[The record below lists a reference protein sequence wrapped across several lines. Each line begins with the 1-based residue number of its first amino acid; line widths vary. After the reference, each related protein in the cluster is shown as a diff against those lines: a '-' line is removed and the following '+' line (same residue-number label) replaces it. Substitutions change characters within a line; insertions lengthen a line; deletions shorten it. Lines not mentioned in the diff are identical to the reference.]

1 MQTHEHQLWTGL
13 PVSIGLPM
21 QNVAC
26 YILNSNKH
34 QVPVGVVG
42 EIYLGGICVSHGYI
56 NLPDQTAERF
66 LEDPFV
72 SGGRMFKSGDY
83 GRLLPIGCFEVHGR
97 MVNQVKL
104 KGYRIELEEI
114 SEAMMRHPDVTAA
127 AAIVKD
133 KTHIVSYF
141 TPSTVNV
148 DELRRLVSTYLPV
161 YMVSA
166 VWVPLE
172 SMPQSTSGKT
182 DRLALEAMDV
192 VVEVAS
198 LETESQKRMA
208 QVWAQVLNVDTC
220 EIGRKTSFFALGGDS
235 ISAIRLVASAKRS
248 GFLLTSHLI
257 MANSTLESMVMVAKE
272 VSAASNL
279 SNAVAI
285 CGDVPLTPIQH
296 SSLEHPWKNINH
308 WNLSMTLKA
317 RYPIHHTKLQEI
329 ITKIVPHDTLRTH
342 FKYSVDEGW
351 SQTILHES
359 QSGLPNVRFVDIGSV
374 DELESEILKVGQ
386 SLDLINGP
394 VYAVTLL
401 TTPENVQY
409 LQFTAHHTVTDL
421 VSWRVLVDH
430 LETLLRG
437 HELGPKSTSYK
448 EWSEMLTAKAIEW
461 DGTVWDEYLHD
472 DDMPQPPSSVTFQAG
487 WVLDKLTT
495 SKLDIANQA
504 YGTNV
509 QELALAA
516 LTGSLAELHGSKWE
530 ESVFAITLDGHGREP
545 WSHEIDISSTV
556 GWFTNEY
563 PVKFSGCPR
572 IDDLLI
578 QVKSKM
584 RNVPH
589 KGLSYAAIKYLSPL
603 TETSQ
608 KIKNH
613 RQHNIRFLY
622 SGRFQEI
629 GHADGFF
636 DLVDDINVPQFGA
649 DEVPLSPGYISVAHF
664 NDELIWNARVEDW
677 QFSQPD
683 LDKWIELSERYYQS
697 LHGTR
702 VGWNLIKFSHIWPD
716 S

>member
-26 YILNSNKH
+26 YILDSNKH

-42 EIYLGGICVSHGYI
+42 EIYLGGICVSPGYI

-83 GRLLPIGCFEVHGR
+83 GRLLPNGCFEVHGR
-97 MVNQVKL
+97 MDNQVKL
-104 KGYRIELEEI
+104 KGYCIELEEI
-114 SEAMMRHPDVTAA
+114 SEAMMRHPDVTSA

-161 YMVSA
+161 YMVPA

-182 DRLALEAMDV
+182 DRLALEAMEV
-192 VVEVAS
+192 VVKVES

-208 QVWAQVLNVDTC
+208 QVWAQILNVDTS
-220 EIGRKTSFFALGGDS
+220 EIGATTSFFALGGDS
-235 ISAIRLVASAKRS
+235 ISAIRLVARAKRS
-248 GFLLTSHLI
+248 GFLLTSNLV

-296 SSLEHPWKNINH
+296 SSFGHPWKNINY

-317 RYPIHHTKLQEI
+317 RYPIHHAKLQEI
-329 ITKIVPHDTLRTH
+329 ITKIVSHHDTLRTR

-374 DELESEILKVGQ
+374 DELESEILKVEQ

-430 LETLLRG
+430 LEPSCEAMNWVQNQLQ
-437 HELGPKSTSYK
+437 
-448 EWSEMLTAKAIEW
+448 W
-461 DGTVWDEYLHD
+461 DGTVWDDYLHD

-516 LTGSLAELHGSKWE
+516 LTGSLAELRGSKWE
-530 ESVFAITLDGHGREP
+530 ESVFAIMLDGHGREP

-572 IDDLLI
+572 IDDLLM

-589 KGLSYAAIKYLSPL
+589 KGLSYAAIKFLSPL
-603 TETSQ
+603 TKTSQ

-629 GHADGFF
+629 EHADGFF

-649 DEVPLSPGYISVAHF
+649 GEVPLSPGYISVAQF
-664 NDELIWNARVEDW
+664 NDELILNARVEDW

-683 LDKWIELSERYYQS
+683 LDKWIELSERWMHRIINHCMEQTS
-697 LHGTR
+697 VGT
-702 VGWNLIKFSHIWPD
+702 S
-716 S
+716 